1 MWTCPNPSTLRHH
14 VTCLD
19 VASFDDCHREFQQL
33 SLPHHQIL
41 ESVGGQMA
49 SASLCSV
56 RAVWLCPF
64 LPFIAFSSVPTY
76 HLVPQLMQSSRHN
89 FDSINIGSTHVG
101 HTCSKKEMISFYWCL
116 IILIVWFFFFCL
128 FEGRWLGSTIF
139 DLIFLIFFKFQDIFR
154 RFSIDVVFFET
165 RFLII
170 SRIDGWMDSRWESKI
185 TEY

>member
-1 MWTCPNPSTLRHH
+1 MHACMCTPQTCKPVYMHRGCTGRTIRSCGGRSQSVMELPCEPALIPPHCAT
-14 VTCLD
+14 
-19 VASFDDCHREFQQL
+19 SFDDCHREFQQL

-116 IILIVWFFFFCL
+116 IILIVWFFFFVCS
-128 FEGRWLGSTIF
+128 RVD
-139 DLIFLIFFKFQDIFR
+139 DLAQQFLI
-154 RFSIDVVFFET
+154 
-165 RFLII
+165 
-170 SRIDGWMDSRWESKI
+170 
-185 TEY
+185 